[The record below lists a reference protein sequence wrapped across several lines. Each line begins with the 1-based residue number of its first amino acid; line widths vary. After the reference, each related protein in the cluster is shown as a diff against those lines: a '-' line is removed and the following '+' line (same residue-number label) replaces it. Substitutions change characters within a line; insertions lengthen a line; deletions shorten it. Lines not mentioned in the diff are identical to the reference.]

1 MSSSSDDRLK
11 ATKVL
16 IKHLQDQYPTEGF
29 KLSPSIDFVVQ
40 DSDNRGLCVVAKQ
53 KISKDDIL
61 VVIPEASRLTA
72 RGKIGPSFAKSLR
85 RGFQQQQQ
93 QQQLLNMGDY
103 KLAVAIMILLANK
116 RNMSDIKHANP
127 AMSNWPDMYTSLLQ
141 SATWPSEQMMKETSW
156 FYWDVPS
163 VRQLWN
169 RSAMYTCFEE
179 LRTNVDATF
188 NNIIYPMMKNNI
200 NDIIDFS
207 LPSNNQ
213 DDATTTPKEKLYN
226 TFIYSLSILY
236 SRCHGSRDEGEI
248 IPIVELFNGHSDK
261 IDEAINKK
269 KKGNNN
275 KENSVINVALAS
287 GKWPFIR
294 GSLYRDDCNLSC
306 SAVYALRDIDMGEE
320 LIISYGNLTPT
331 EFAYKYGVVPMDF
344 MKHHDIMSDFCIY
357 VSPELIPDDKLRRKC
372 LEKAGFPLDEFKQD
386 EKLPLAN
393 FNCRSYSVQ
402 QYMDGYESME
412 FIGSMRHYT
421 IIAACQLM
429 EDELDRNLTTGN
441 LRGALYNPEAL
452 KRLSALFQY
461 NIELLGGATTSAED
475 AEKASRSD
483 TPSWEKCCLLA
494 RIAYRESLLM
504 WQRAVGLKARDA
516 SFDFN
521 EADIPSLRTGCQVC
535 GRQYP
540 EMKCGKCKSVGK
552 DVQYCCRGH
561 QVVGW
566 KEHKSTCGK

>member
-1 MSSSSDDRLK
+1 M
-11 ATKVL
+11 L
-16 IKHLQDQYPTEGF
+16 IEHLQDKYPTKGF

-40 DSDNRGLCVVAKQ
+40 DSNGLCVVAKR
-53 KISKDDIL
+53 KITKDDIL
-61 VVIPEASRLTA
+61 VVIPEASRLNA
-72 RGKIGPSFAKSLR
+72 ESKIPPSFIKPLR
-85 RGFQQQQQ
+85 RGLQQQ
-93 QQQLLNMGDY
+93 QQQLLNAGDY

-116 RNMSDIKHANP
+116 RNMTAAKNANP
-127 AMSNWPDMYTSLLQ
+127 ALSNWPDMYTSLLQ

-156 FYWDVPS
+156 FYWDIPS

-169 RSAMYTCFEE
+169 RSAIYTCFEE
-179 LRTNVDATF
+179 LRTNVYSTF

-200 NDIIDFS
+200 NDNIDHS

-213 DDATTTPKEKLYN
+213 DATTTPKEKLYN

-236 SRCHGSRDEGEI
+236 SRCHGSRNEGEI

-261 IDEAINKK
+261 IDEAI
-269 KKGNNN
+269 KKGKN
-275 KENSVINVALAS
+275 KEKSVINVALAS

-294 GSLYRDDCNLSC
+294 GSLYRDDCNLRC
-306 SAVYALRDIDMGEE
+306 SAVYALRDIDVGEE

-344 MKHHDIMSDFCIY
+344 IKHHDIMSDFCIY
-357 VSPELIPDDKLRRKC
+357 VSPELIPDETMRRKC
-372 LEKAGFPLDEFKQD
+372 LEKAGFPLDEFKSD

-393 FNCRSYSVQ
+393 FSCRDYSIQ
-402 QYMDGYESME
+402 RYMDGYESME

-429 EDELDRNLTTGN
+429 EDELNRNLATGN

-461 NIELLGGATTSAED
+461 NIELLGGTTTSAED

-483 TPSWEKCCLLA
+483 TSSWEKCCLLA

-516 SFDFN
+516 SFEFD
-521 EADIPSLRTGCQVC
+521 EADIPSLGKGCHVC

-561 QVVGW
+561 QVMGW